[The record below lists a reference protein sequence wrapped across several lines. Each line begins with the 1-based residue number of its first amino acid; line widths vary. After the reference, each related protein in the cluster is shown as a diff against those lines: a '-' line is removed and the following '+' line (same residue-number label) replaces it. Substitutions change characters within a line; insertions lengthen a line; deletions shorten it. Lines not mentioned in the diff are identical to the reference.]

1 MPFGIISAMNW
12 LDVTILVICA
22 AGLIEGLVKGFVR
35 QAFSLIG
42 LVLAVI
48 LAFRYYP
55 LVGQYLD
62 KWIHQQTVLTIV
74 SFVIILAVVL
84 LLFKLIGL
92 AARAAIAA
100 IHLGWFDRVVGALFG
115 FAKSVV
121 LVAVLFALFIV
132 CTDRPTKP
140 VANSRLAPTVM
151 AISGVIS
158 RFFPE
163 QVREQYDE
171 NEARLMARLK
181 GKTPVEQEKSSAP
194 QPQST

>member
-1 MPFGIISAMNW
+1 MNW

-55 LVGQYLD
+55 LVGQYLEQ
-62 KWIHQQTVLTIV
+62 WIHQQTVLTIA

-140 VANSRLAPTVM
+140 VASSRLAPTVM

-163 QVREQYDE
+163 QVREHYDE

-181 GKTPVEQEKSSAP
+181 GKTPVEQEKPSTP
-194 QPQST
+194 PPQST